1 MLDKAA
7 RSELLT
13 LSKSNAEAVAR
24 HLVMAG
30 MLLES
35 DPELAHQHALAAVR
49 GAGRIG
55 VAREALALT
64 SYATGRYV
72 EALKEVRAARR
83 LSGRDEHHVLEAD
96 AERGLGR
103 PDRALKVVEQAQ
115 PKAATDAEFAEL
127 AIVASGARA
136 DLGENEAGLLLLR
149 TPRLEKIRDVAIR
162 VRLDQVIADRLDE
175 IGRADE
181 AAEVRATLPVVLDE
195 LDEPFEVIDL
205 VEEDEEEPAAQEDL
219 PEPAENDQPDASSGT
234 DAEPVED
241 AASTAVADSVVS
253 AQSGDAE
260 EQTEVTPVVQPEAE
274 VQPEREP
281 EPEAQSESEP
291 ESDAHEQ
298 LDLFSALTPSEDDD
312 PASEGTVD
320 R

>member
-1 MLDKAA
+1 MLDRAA
-7 RSELLT
+7 RNELLT
-13 LSKSNAEAVAR
+13 LSKTNGATVAR

-49 GAGRIG
+49 GAGRIA

-96 AERGLGR
+96 SERGLGR
-103 PDRALKVVEQAQ
+103 PDRALQVVERAQAN
-115 PKAATDAEFAEL
+115 AATDAEFAEL

-149 TPRLEKIRDVAIR
+149 TSRLEKIRDVAIR

-175 IGRADE
+175 IGRAEE
-181 AAEVRATLPVVLDE
+181 AAQLRASLPVVLDE
-195 LDEPFEVIDL
+195 ADEPFEVIDL
-205 VEEDEEEPAAQEDL
+205 VEDDEDEQSGERSAEHVDRPAPEET
-219 PEPAENDQPDASSGT
+219 AEAVPGPDDDAPTEQSDPT
-234 DAEPVED
+234 ADAEL
-241 AASTAVADSVVS
+241 
-253 AQSGDAE
+253 AE
-260 EQTEVTPVVQPEAE
+260 EPEAE
-274 VQPEREP
+274 ADMDPEP
-281 EPEAQSESEP
+281 EPEPEPGTEP
-291 ESDAHEQ
+291 EADIEPDPEPEDDGHEQ
-298 LDLFSALTPSEDDD
+298 LDLFSSLGDPSDEG
-312 PASEGTVD
+312 PASGSTVD